1 MIWIISFPSHYI
13 FDESMSIL
21 TTSTYSKQMTTVL
34 TKKSTPPESDTEK
47 KNDEDENEYE
57 SVLHIM

>member
-1 MIWIISFPSHYI
+1 MLVNIISFPNHYI

-21 TTSTYSKQMTTVL
+21 TTSTDSKQMTTVL

-47 KNDEDENEYE
+47 QDEDKNEYE